1 MAGIAFLLI
10 GAVVAAL
17 ATASRAWALLWP
29 ASVSAGVGV
38 LYLAH
43 LAGGERVR
51 EAVPRAFGK
60 RHDGTQRIVAWIPW
74 GPYLAYTWLL
84 HEVTRWFMREAA
96 ANEVAPGLWVGRRP
110 TARELPGDCRLVVDL
125 CAELPAARGV
135 ASARG
140 YLCLPALDASAPT
153 PTQIDVA
160 VKAIES
166 CGGTA
171 FVNCAFGHGRSATI
185 AAAVLL
191 SRGDATL
198 EDVIDK
204 LRVGRPRISLSWG
217 QRRPR
222 DPSVGFRHGLRYAP
236 GRFGGRSSVW

>member
-1 MAGIAFLLI
+1 MAGIAFLLL
-10 GAVVAAL
+10 GAAVAAL
-17 ATASRAWALLWP
+17 AVAAKAWAALWP
-29 ASVSAGVGV
+29 ASVAAGVGA
-38 LYLAH
+38 LYLTHA
-43 LAGGERVR
+43 AGGERLR

-60 RHDGTQRIVAWIPW
+60 RGDGTQRIVAWIPW

-84 HEVTRWFMREAA
+84 HEITRWFLREAV

-110 TARELPGDCRLVVDL
+110 TARELPSDCRLVVDL
-125 CAELPAARGV
+125 CAELPASRGV

-153 PTQIDVA
+153 PSQIDVA

-166 CGGTA
+166 CGGAA
-171 FVNCAFGHGRSATI
+171 FVHCAFGHGRSATI

-191 SRGDATL
+191 SRREATL

-204 LRVGRPRISLSWG
+204 LRVARPRISLSWG
-217 QRRPR
+217 QRRA
-222 DPSVGFRHGLRYAP
+222 LAAYAQ
-236 GRFGGRSSVW
+236 RFLSTSAPPA